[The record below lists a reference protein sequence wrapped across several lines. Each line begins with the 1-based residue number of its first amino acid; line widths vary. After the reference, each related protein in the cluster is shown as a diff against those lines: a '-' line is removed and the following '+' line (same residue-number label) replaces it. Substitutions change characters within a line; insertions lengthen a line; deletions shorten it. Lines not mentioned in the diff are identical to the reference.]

1 MNQWLN
7 LLFASRM
14 YGRQM
19 TIGELSRTGSVRQN
33 SPVGFRIYGSLGVYL
48 PPGICLALFV
58 ARAGGP
64 GTEYL
69 LTACLLT
76 ALSAW
81 IIRREHAIDD
91 MAAQLSQCL
100 GQELISGGYR
110 LAPMGRLASAIKNTA
125 AQLDLVRHRLPQR
138 HPITGMDTRE
148 VLIEMIDR
156 CPPGESPRFLGVIEM
171 LDFDRICAFDAPSAE
186 QLLTA
191 IAARLVS
198 MVGPDRSIAQIDRA
212 RFAIWFSAMPVKD
225 AKKEFDALCY
235 AMRSQVTADTID
247 LLPQFACGFAC
258 DESERISAA
267 ELLTRAVSDLGSAT
281 KSAQGETVDPTVAAR
296 QRFTFEQGL
305 RRAIE
310 RHEFKLMY
318 QPFIRADQQ
327 RVCGAE
333 ALLRWHSAEHGL
345 ISPAVFI
352 PIVEAVGLA
361 EEVGLWVLNEACEEA
376 AHWGEIGLRNIKVA
390 VNLSALQLSRDDFD
404 MVVQRLLKRHG
415 MSSSALELELTE
427 SVAAEKSQRI
437 STLFQRLR
445 ALGVSMSIDDFGT
458 GYSSLS
464 YLKNLKFD
472 KLKIDREF
480 VSGVDRQSDSQA
492 ICQSIIALGRGLGIE
507 VLAEGVET
515 WDEYAWLRR
524 HGCPLFQGYYF
535 SKPLTPKAFVA
546 FARDTKT
553 IGTLTDVGPTALHDH
568 IYEKLA

>member
-1 MNQWLN
+1 
-7 LLFASRM
+7 M
-14 YGRQM
+14 YDCQM
-19 TIGELSRTGSVRQN
+19 TIGKLSKIVILRQKLPNIIELPRLGS
-33 SPVGFRIYGSLGVYL
+33 FGVYL
-48 PPGICLALFV
+48 PSGICVALF
-58 ARAGGP
+58 AAHAGGP
-64 GTEYL
+64 GAEYL
-69 LTACLLT
+69 LTACLLA

-81 IIRREHAIDD
+81 IIRRENAIND
-91 MAAQLSQCL
+91 MAARLGQCL
-100 GQELISGGYR
+100 GQELKSGGSR
-110 LAPMGRLASAIKNTA
+110 LAPMSRLASAINNTA

-148 VLIEMIDR
+148 VLIEIIAR
-156 CPPGESPRFLGVIEM
+156 RPPDESPSFLGVIEV
-171 LDFDRICAFDAPSAE
+171 LDFDRLCAFDAQSAE
-186 QLLTA
+186 QLLIA
-191 IAARLVS
+191 IAARLIS

-212 RFAIWFSAMPVKD
+212 RFAIWFSRVPVKD
-225 AKKEFDALCY
+225 ARKEFDALCY
-235 AMRSQVTADTID
+235 AMRNRVTAETID

-258 DESERISAA
+258 EEDECIGAV
-267 ELLTRAVSDLGSAT
+267 ELLARAVSDLGSAT
-281 KSAQGETVDPTVAAR
+281 KSAQGETVDPTLAAR

-310 RHEFKLMY
+310 RHEFELMY

-333 ALLRWHSAEHGL
+333 ALLRWRSAEHGP

-361 EEVGLWVLNEACEEA
+361 EEVGLWVLNSACEEA
-376 AHWGEIGLRNIKVA
+376 AHWGEIGLRNLQVA
-390 VNLSALQLSRDDFD
+390 VNLSALQLCRDDFD
-404 MVVQRLLKRHG
+404 TIVQRLLKRHSL
-415 MSSSALELELTE
+415 SSSVLELELTE
-427 SVAAEKSQRI
+427 SVAAGNSQRI

-480 VSGVDRQSDSQA
+480 VSGVDGQSDSQA

-524 HGCPLFQGYYF
+524 HGCTLFQGFYF
-535 SKPLTPKAFVA
+535 SKPLTSKAFLS
-546 FARDTKT
+546 FAQDGEPIRAL
-553 IGTLTDVGPTALHDH
+553 IDVGSTALRDH
-568 IYEKLA
+568 INEKMA